1 MIDPKLLADIATEN
15 AMRYRAGLL
24 KTLLVTIVAGDVDLI
39 ADAVAEICASS
50 IEVSA
55 AAAAL
60 IGVMKSKGYEGARV
74 AYICLMVE
82 TGKTTWDQVEAA
94 IERVKS

>member
-1 MIDPKLLADIATEN
+1 MIDPKLLADIAHDN
-15 AMRYRAGLL
+15 ATRYRAGLL
-24 KTLLVTIVAGDVDLI
+24 KTLLATIVVGDVDPI
-39 ADAVAEICASS
+39 ANAVTEICASAL
-50 IEVSA
+50 EVSA

-74 AYICLMVE
+74 AYICMMVE
-82 TGKTTWDQVEAA
+82 TGETTWEDVEAA